1 MLADVDL
8 TQQEIQRLLL
18 ERDVERFLYREAELL
33 DDRRYEEWLDLWTDD
48 AHYFMPIR
56 RNIKFG
62 QWDAENT
69 SELTD
74 ISWFDEGKQTLTS
87 RVVQLNTG
95 IHWSEEPPSRT
106 CHMVSTVRID
116 EIRGDEVVVHSRFLI
131 YRNRLADEQNFFVG
145 KREDVLRRV
154 EGQWKIASRKVIL
167 DQSVL
172 LSKNV
177 TFFF

>member
-1 MLADVDL
+1 MIELDL
-8 TQQEIQRLLL
+8 TQAELQRLLL
-18 ERDVERFLYREAELL
+18 ERDVENFLYREAELL
-33 DDRRYEEWLDLWTDD
+33 DDRRYEDWLDLWTED

-69 SELTD
+69 NELED

-95 IHWSEEPPSRT
+95 IHWSEEPPSRI
-106 CHMVSTVRID
+106 CHMVSAVRID
-116 EIRGDEVVVHSRFLI
+116 EVNGNEVSVHSRFLI
-131 YRNRLADEQNFFVG
+131 YRNRLADEQNFYVG
-145 KREDVLRRV
+145 KREDTLRRV
-154 EGQWKIASRKVIL
+154 GGKWKIARRKVIL
-167 DQSVL
+167 DQSVM
-172 LSKNV
+172 LSKNI